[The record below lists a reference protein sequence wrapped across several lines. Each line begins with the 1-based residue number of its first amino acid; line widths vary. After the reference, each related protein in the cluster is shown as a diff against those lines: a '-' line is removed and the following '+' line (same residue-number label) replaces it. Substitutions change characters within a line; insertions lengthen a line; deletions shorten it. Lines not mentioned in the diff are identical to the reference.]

1 MDRRPHIPATHSAHY
16 GAHICSK
23 DCKFVWQRSRLQ
35 CQKTGLQH
43 ICDYRCLAPVSGEGN
58 LVCLWTGRVCTHSGT
73 SVDNRYENNLP
84 RSGDGE
90 TEGSRYGVRSLGYG
104 PPNAI
109 KHASAARERS
119 LRQLPVWGGA
129 PLLPDLNTSNAPSVT
144 YERTK
149 HAEQTPRWGGP
160 KNRRRTAKRR
170 SKTEVTATVTKTNRK
185 PTSGL
190 SASPAVRAKQ
200 RCVARKLSSNIFFNA
215 EVRKK
220 ARAISLEKIKHLYVK
235 TLKRYVEACEA
246 KQHTPLC
253 VTEVVAVYACCASSV
268 PLPIDIVYNKK
279 KQPETPRVRK
289 DVMQSHVPAVKDTE
303 DLQVALTNFLVD
315 GWQKFSATAMWMDA
329 APDFGCYVLGM
340 IYLCSAGGLDV
351 AGINVIPAL
360 PFFMIHTPDPSF
372 LTQLCAHMGQKDC
385 RSSEFGRARIT
396 IGMNSI
402 KSALQHEQK
411 HGNCDL
417 SHFVVEAPTLL
428 AESYEDAEK
437 ESIWH
442 IDNIV

>member
-1 MDRRPHIPATHSAHY
+1 MDLTPHIPVTYSAHY
-16 GAHICSK
+16 GAHICSE

-35 CQKTGLQH
+35 CQKTGLEH

-73 SVDNRYENNLP
+73 SIDNRYENNLP

-109 KHASAARERS
+109 KHASAAREQNMRH
-119 LRQLPVWGGA
+119 LPVWGGA
-129 PLLPDLNTSNAPSVT
+129 PLLSDPSPFNEHSVASKS
-144 YERTK
+144 EKR
-149 HAEQTPRWGGP
+149 AEQTPRWGGP

-170 SKTEVTATVTKTNRK
+170 SKTEDTATVTKSSRK

-190 SASPAVRAKQ
+190 TASPAVRAKQ
-200 RCVARKLSSNIFFNA
+200 RGVARKLSSNIFFNKQ
-215 EVRKK
+215 VRKK

-235 TLKRYVEACEA
+235 TLKKYVEACES

-253 VTEVVAVYACCASSV
+253 VTEVVAVYASCASGV

-279 KQPETPRVRK
+279 KPQPVRTREG
-289 DVMQSHVPAVKDTE
+289 VMQSHVPAVKDTE

-315 GWQKFSATAMWMDA
+315 GWQKLSATAMWMDA

-360 PFFMIHTPDPSF
+360 PFFMTHTPDPSF

-411 HGNCDL
+411 HGTCDL
-417 SHFVVEAPTLL
+417 SLFVVDAPTLL
-428 AESYEDAEK
+428 AQSYEDAEK

-442 IDNIV
+442 IDNMV